1 MKVLAAAVLVI
12 VLFGISGVAHLVG
25 LTGIEHDS
33 SARVETGEQRQLS
46 YMLTDWTMPVG
57 GFAPEFAHLEGAGP
71 WIDLI
76 AQASAESGVPWQV
89 LVAIMGIESGG
100 NPHAHS
106 PAGAV
111 GLMQVMP
118 QYWQETAN
126 QWGGD
131 LWDPWVNIR
140 TAADILARG
149 HAHWGSWE
157 QSAAAYFGA
166 INESGVITVAADAF
180 GTTGH
185 VYVDKFTNHLLAL
198 GFVDFLFEGTPA
210 VAPEVRHIVDA
221 AMATLGAP
229 YVWGGASYA
238 HGGFDC
244 SGLVTWAYSHSGI
257 LVPRIAADQHVAAM
271 PVERDDLLPGDLIF
285 FSGTT
290 SDPGVT
296 HVAIYL
302 GKGYMINAPAEGL
315 FVRVESLNTPFW
327 MGHVEGFGRVID
339 QPEGSELAE
348 GAGPK
353 YPVNWIDAPK
363 LPPVQSVDEF
373 PTAPPVVVT
382 FEAPVVV
389 EQPAEQP
396 VDVPADQP
404 EGTTP
409 AEETPAEEAPA
420 ENPAE
425 VPTEQPAETPAEVP
439 TEQPAETPAE
449 TPAEVPAEQP
459 AEQPAE
465 TPAETPAEQPA
476 EAPVETPVEPVVE
489 VLVEE
494 PASEVQEVPVE
505 PEPEVVV
512 PESADREPETP

>member
-12 VLFGISGVAHLVG
+12 VLFGISGVAHLIG
-25 LTGIEHDS
+25 ISGIEHDS

-71 WIDLI
+71 WIDLV

-100 NPHAHS
+100 NPQAHS

-140 TAADILARG
+140 TAAEILARG

-166 INESGVITVAADAF
+166 IDETGAITVAADAF

-198 GFVDFLFEGTPA
+198 GFVDFLFEDGLVT
-210 VAPEVRHIVDA
+210 PEVRHSIDA
-221 AMATLGAP
+221 AMLTLGTP
-229 YVWGGASYA
+229 YIWGGASYA

-257 LVPRIAADQHVAAM
+257 VLPRVAADQHVAAT
-271 PVERDDLLPGDLIF
+271 PIERNDLLPGDLIF

-327 MGHVEGFGRVID
+327 MGHVEGFGRVIP
-339 QPEGSELAE
+339 QPEGYELAE
-348 GAGPK
+348 GAAPK
-353 YPVNWIDAPK
+353 YPVDWIDAPK

-373 PTAPPVVVT
+373 PTAPPFVPIEV
-382 FEAPVVV
+382 PVVV
-389 EQPAEQP
+389 EQPAEAP
-396 VDVPADQP
+396 VEPQVEA
-404 EGTTP
+404 P
-409 AEETPAEEAPA
+409 AEET
-420 ENPAE
+420 
-425 VPTEQPAETPAEVP
+425 
-439 TEQPAETPAE
+439 PAETPAE
-449 TPAEVPAEQP
+449 TPDSETPVEAPADQPSEEQP
-459 AEQPAE
+459 AEA
-465 TPAETPAEQPA
+465 PAEQPA
-476 EAPVETPVEPVVE
+476 EAPAEVPAEQPVETTPDPVIEEPVVE
-489 VLVEE
+489 EPVVEE
-494 PASEVQEVPVE
+494 PVEEPSSEVQETAVE
-505 PEPEVVV
+505 PEPEPEPVVIV
-512 PESADREPETP
+512 PESADREQAEPETP